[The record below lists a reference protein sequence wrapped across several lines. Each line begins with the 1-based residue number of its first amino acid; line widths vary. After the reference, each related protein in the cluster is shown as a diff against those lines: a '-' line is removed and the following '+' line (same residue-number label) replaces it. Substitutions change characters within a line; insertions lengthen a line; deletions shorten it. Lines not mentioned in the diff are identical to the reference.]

1 MGKFS
6 DIHYAEKRRPYLLS
20 YKLKALYSYR
30 IDFFFISLLLILSI
44 FYFRHILEDDTLLLF
59 GQVGHGDLRYA
70 LTVHEHFNY
79 HLENIPVHAAKLPL
93 LSILYP
99 LQIAL
104 GDLLAE
110 KVFTILTLFLAA
122 TLVYL
127 ANKQFVRRFE
137 GKRGYF
143 LSASCFVGSLVFMY
157 NPWTINKIHHHYWLV
172 LSLAA
177 SFLLIAVI
185 DSYLHS
191 KQRNNVNRF
200 ILMAFSTSLVATQ
213 LQSAIIYLLPMLIIH
228 LAVNLIF
235 HRSTVLSKYAA
246 KKIATLVIIITA
258 CNLFWLVPVIQLLT
272 ADNMSQGVGSLN
284 FETSEGFVTYGIVQE
299 NVEQLSR
306 RATIHNVLEGTG
318 SWLWGG
324 DGSQD
329 ASIKINNI
337 DLWQGLA
344 FLPLIFILLFFIIRA
359 PIRKDIIYIVIFFSA
374 LAILS
379 VILATGSYY
388 NDIYTKFFLDFP
400 LGESIR
406 DPYKF
411 SGLYF
416 VAISFFASASIYR
429 IDKRSLKKNIVI
441 ILLMIGLI
449 FSWGW
454 IGLTGDLN
462 GHLTESAP
470 PYPHDLSDVT
480 EYLRMEYGISNDA
493 KNKIF
498 WYPAGGERSQLQH
511 SSLPELSTESLPHLK
526 LSPFQLNYINDLIKK
541 NNTSF
546 IPLLEYLG
554 VQYVVIR
561 EDFIDN
567 DDSTESDNDDS
578 TESES
583 LQEIQMRLQNL
594 KALLHKNIV
603 FESGRFGVYK
613 LNATSLASVS
623 HAISAGTDDL
633 STIGRV
639 IEESEH
645 LNNIELGPFLEDS
658 LIISDGLPPEPPGGA
673 ITIVDPTSQHYL
685 PRNYWSAGSI
695 NGGWL
700 NTIRPHLNN
709 FGINTWQF
717 DYNKGFIFTWGE
729 KYIPSNYNLENAKTL
744 ATFHFNSVDEA
755 SQWQNNDPKNQLF
768 GIQNNA
774 MIVVLNSSD
783 FGWKTITSPAFD
795 VSTDGAYVI
804 DLRMRYYNAEGV
816 HLKVTEYDKN
826 DIPLKDVIVQNIGG
840 RTSDWKDITFSYRP
854 SSKEVTSIKLSIWH
868 GHLTKQPLPNVLL
881 IDSARIYDVSD
892 QLVENSIN
900 VPFKVGGN
908 NNDHYKV
915 FIRYLESPQ
924 GGLINATLE
933 GSTLMQISS
942 LSPYSK
948 FAWEDLGEYTLNPGS
963 HTMTFTNGRGFNAIN
978 AILLIQKD
986 QFEAIKGR
994 IEDWVNQNST
1004 TILRT
1009 FEAESDMNMNDTT
1022 LVDDIPSGIDDNIVL
1037 VNSTAWRQFD
1047 VKKEGDYRIWIEGSG
1062 TFTVTI
1068 DDQKEIVNAAM
1079 NRPTL
1084 SDSFRLKEGESRL
1097 EVTPSEALEKLK
1109 IPDYQRNNL
1118 AGSASNTKVNDNTN
1132 VIDSIWLVSD
1142 SNDNRLYQLL
1152 DEDNNDS
1159 LNQTQV
1165 TTTTTTSNNLWSSQK
1180 YEIKLSNITTTTTK
1194 PLMISLAEPFNPD
1207 LKAAIYMKDG
1217 VLSKIEN
1224 LIPLFYSLKSGIY
1237 IDSLATDA
1245 KVVIYDARVPIG
1257 WLFVISSFVSLASYV
1272 LLTLSTNVKLTNGFK
1287 GFAFNLNRLM
1297 KEKILPK

>member
-1 MGKFS
+1 MGKFT
-6 DIHYAEKRRPYLLS
+6 DIHYSEKRRPYLLP

-30 IDFFFISLLLILSI
+30 MDFFFISLLLILSI

-70 LTVHEHFNY
+70 LTVDEHFRY

-99 LQIAL
+99 LQITL

-110 KVFTILTLFLAA
+110 KVFTILSLFLAA

-137 GKRGYF
+137 GKGGYF

-177 SFLLIAVI
+177 SYLLIAVI

-191 KQRNNVNRF
+191 KQRNNVNRL

-213 LQSAIIYLLPMLIIH
+213 LQSAVIYLLPMLIFH

-235 HRSTVLSKYAA
+235 HRSTILSKYAA
-246 KKIATLVIIITA
+246 KKIATLVIVIAT

-272 ADNMSQGVGSLN
+272 ADSMPQGMEFLN
-284 FETSEGFVTYGIVQE
+284 FETSEGFVTYGIVEE
-299 NVEQLSR
+299 NVEELSR
-306 RATIHNVLEGTG
+306 RATIRNVLEGTG
-318 SWLWGG
+318 AWLWGG

-344 FLPLIFILLFFIIRA
+344 LLPLIFVFLFFIIKA

-374 LAILS
+374 LVIIS

-388 NDIYTKFFLDFP
+388 SDVYTRFFLDFP

-441 ILLMIGLI
+441 ILLMVGLI
-449 FSWGW
+449 LSWGW

-462 GHLTESAP
+462 DHLTESAP

-480 EYLRMEYGISNDA
+480 EYVQREYGISNDA
-493 KNKIF
+493 KGKIF
-498 WYPAGGERSQLQH
+498 WYPAGGERSQLQY
-511 SSLPELSTESLPHLK
+511 SSVPELSTESLPQLR
-526 LSPFQLNYINDLIKK
+526 LSPFQLDYINDLIKK
-541 NNTSF
+541 NDTTF

-554 VQYVVIR
+554 VQYLVIR

-567 DDSTESDNDDS
+567 DDSTES
-578 TESES
+578 EP
-583 LQEIQMRLQNL
+583 LQEVLMRVQNL
-594 KALLHKNIV
+594 KTLLHKNIV

-613 LNATSLASVS
+613 LNTTSMASVG

-639 IEESEH
+639 VKESEH

-658 LIISDGLPPEPPGGA
+658 LIISDRLPPEPSGGT
-673 ITIVDPTSQHYL
+673 ITIVDPTSEHYL

-700 NTIRPHLNN
+700 NTIRPHLDN

-717 DYNKGFIFTWGE
+717 DYNRGFIFTWGE

-744 ATFHFNSVDEA
+744 TTFRFNSPDEVL
-755 SQWQNNDPKNQLF
+755 QWQNNDPKNQLL
-768 GIQNNA
+768 GIQSNS
-774 MIVVLNSSD
+774 MIVDLNSSD

-795 VSTDGAYVI
+795 VSADGAYVI

-826 DIPLKDVIVQNIGG
+826 DIPIKDAIAQNIGTG
-840 RTSDWKDITFSYRP
+840 TSDWKDITISYRP
-854 SSKEVTSIKLSIWH
+854 SSKEVTSIKLSLWH
-868 GHLTKQPLPNVLL
+868 GHLTKQPLPNLLL
-881 IDSARIYDVSD
+881 IDSVRIYDVSD
-892 QLVENSIN
+892 QLVENSIS
-900 VPFKVGGN
+900 VPFKVDGNDN
-908 NNDHYKV
+908 NNNQYKAFV
-915 FIRYLESPQ
+915 RYLESPQ
-924 GGLINATLE
+924 GGFIDMNLE
-933 GSTLMQISS
+933 GGSSLIQISTLSTN
-942 LSPYSK
+942 SK
-948 FAWEDLGEYTLNPGS
+948 FVWKDLGEYTLNQGS
-963 HTMTFTNGRGFNAIN
+963 HSVTFTNGGGFNAIN

-986 QFEAIKGR
+986 QFEAIKGQVQ
-994 IEDWVNQNST
+994 DWLSRNNTMIMQV
-1004 TILRT
+1004 
-1009 FEAESDMNMNDTT
+1009 FEAESDMNSNNTTIVARESFGGNEMIMMNTT
-1022 LVDDIPSGIDDNIVL
+1022 V
-1037 VNSTAWRQFD
+1037 WKQFD
-1047 VKKEGDYRIWIEGSG
+1047 VKKEDDYNIWIKGSG
-1062 TFTVTI
+1062 MFNVVI
-1068 DDQKEIVNAAM
+1068 DGHKEIVNATM
-1079 NRPTL
+1079 NRPTFFDTF
-1084 SDSFRLKEGESRL
+1084 SLKEGSSRL
-1097 EVTPSEALEKLK
+1097 EVTSIQDLEKLK
-1109 IPDYQRNNL
+1109 IGDDSSTYL
-1118 AGSASNTKVNDNTN
+1118 AGNTSNSNASGRTN

-1142 SNDNRLYQLL
+1142 SVRLHQLL
-1152 DEDNNDS
+1152 DDQMNAS

-1165 TTTTTTSNNLWSSQK
+1165 TTTISNNMWSSQK
-1180 YEIKLSNITTTTTK
+1180 YEIKLNNITTTQ
-1194 PLMISLAEPFNPD
+1194 PLIISIAEPFNPD
-1207 LKAAIYMKDG
+1207 LRAAIYTKEG
-1217 VLSKIEN
+1217 ELSKVEN

-1237 IDSLATDA
+1237 LDSLPTDG
-1245 KVVIYDARVPIG
+1245 KVVIYDARVPLG
-1257 WLFVISSFVSLASYV
+1257 WLFAVSSFISLASYV
-1272 LLTLSTNVKLTNGFK
+1272 LLILSTNVKLTNGFK
-1287 GFAFNLNRLM
+1287 CFVYKMNHLIKHKMPQNRNN
-1297 KEKILPK
+1297 ENNRGYNS